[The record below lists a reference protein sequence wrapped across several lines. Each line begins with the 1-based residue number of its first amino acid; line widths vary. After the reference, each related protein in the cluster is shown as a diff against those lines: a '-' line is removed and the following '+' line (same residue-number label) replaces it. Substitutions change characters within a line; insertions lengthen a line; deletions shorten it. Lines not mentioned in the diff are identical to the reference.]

1 VPSRATIGSTPGE
14 APAGAPVVWVVD
26 ADHWPRAYLRA
37 ELIERG
43 YDAVGFPALRDALTA
58 LPVARAR
65 GRRPALVVVDLGALD
80 VEPRLLDAL
89 GRAGA
94 PVLGVAG
101 AAAAED
107 ELVRAFPWAALVRR
121 PVTIGAI
128 ADAVERLI
136 TSARA

>member
-1 VPSRATIGSTPGE
+1 
-14 APAGAPVVWVVD
+14 VVWIVD

-43 YDAVGFPALRDALTA
+43 YDAVGFPALRDALVA
-58 LPVARAR
+58 LPIARAR
-65 GRRPALVVVDLGALD
+65 RRGPALVVVDLAALE
-80 VEPRLLDAL
+80 VEPRLLGAL
-89 GRAGA
+89 GQAGA

-107 ELVRAFPWAALVRR
+107 QLVRGFPWAALLRR
-121 PVTIGAI
+121 PVTLGAI

-136 TSARA
+136 TDARA

>member
-1 VPSRATIGSTPGE
+1 MPSSATIGSTPGE
-14 APAGAPVVWVVD
+14 APAGAPVVWIVD

-43 YDAVGFPALRDALTA
+43 YDAVGFPTLREALGALA
-58 LPVARAR
+58 NV
-65 GRRPALVVVDLGALD
+65 RRPALVIVDLGALE
-80 VEPRLLDAL
+80 VEPRSLAAL

-94 PVLGVAG
+94 PVLGVVG

-107 ELVRAFPWAALVRR
+107 QLVRAFPWAALLRR

-128 ADAVERLI
+128 ADAVERLL
-136 TSARA
+136 AGGRA